1 MIETRRTFL
10 RSGAAP
16 LLVGFLILACMIG
29 AVLRFVASEQNNT
42 QAIRHSMEVEREL
55 VGMLSILTDA
65 ETGQR
70 GYLLTGDGVYLEPY
84 RSALGRVEMQF
95 DMLGAMLAANPAQ
108 THALDDLRRVAKEK
122 LDELGMTIARY
133 RVGSRD
139 EALALMRSGAGRSY
153 MEQAREIIGR
163 MVEIEDRTQ
172 SDLRAHVEAAARW
185 LKVGLIGSGIMYVA
199 LAAFAAM
206 NS

>member
-1 MIETRRTFL
+1 LTVKTRVSASSSAVTPSAPLCGAGEHGRRLNDRDQKNIL

-108 THALDDLRRVAKEK
+108 THALDDGALRR
-122 LDELGMTIARY
+122 
-133 RVGSRD
+133 
-139 EALALMRSGAGRSY
+139 RSS
-153 MEQAREIIGR
+153 
-163 MVEIEDRTQ
+163 T
-172 SDLRAHVEAAARW
+172 S
-185 LKVGLIGSGIMYVA
+185 SG
-199 LAAFAAM
+199 
-206 NS
+206 